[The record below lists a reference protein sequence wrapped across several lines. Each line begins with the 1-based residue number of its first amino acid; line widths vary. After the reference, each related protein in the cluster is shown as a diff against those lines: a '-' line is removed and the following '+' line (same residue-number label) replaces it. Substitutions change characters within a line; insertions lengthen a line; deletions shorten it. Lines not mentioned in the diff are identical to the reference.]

1 MDALIHWYT
10 VKQDSGD
17 VYMAALINT
26 SHLSLCMKAQIR
38 YINIVIVPL
47 SFLSLTYLLLTEFAK
62 EYWEAEATFQL
73 QLWQKPASVIT

>member
-1 MDALIHWYT
+1 
-10 VKQDSGD
+10 
-17 VYMAALINT
+17 MAALTNT

-62 EYWEAEATFQL
+62 EYWETEATFQL
-73 QLWQKPASVIT
+73 QL